1 MRVIDCECGAV
12 VKAGNDDDL
21 VDRVLEHMAERHAD
35 EGHEQEDAERL
46 VADRAYTATDS

>member
-21 VDRVLEHMAERHAD
+21 VDQVLEHFAERHPG
-35 EGHEQEDAERL
+35 EGLEQEDARRL